1 MNEVKESVD
10 NVLDTLENI
19 LETHRDIM
27 IVKFLQ
33 RFSTSASVAVIG
45 MTCLMIILL
54 TLIFIGIGF
63 SLWIGDTLDNL
74 KAGFLIVGGVYL
86 ALLLVI
92 VLIAKGTLLPF
103 IRDLIINKI
112 YDED

>member
-1 MNEVKESVD
+1 MNEVKESAD
-10 NVLDTLENI
+10 NLLDTIEDI

-27 IVKFLQ
+27 VVKFIQ

-45 MTCLMIILL
+45 MIGLMILLL
-54 TLIFIGIGF
+54 TLIFAGLGF
-63 SLWIGDTLDNL
+63 SFWIGEALDDT

-86 ALLLVI
+86 ILLLVT
-92 VLIAKGTLLPF
+92 VLVAKGFLLPI

-112 YDED
+112 YEED